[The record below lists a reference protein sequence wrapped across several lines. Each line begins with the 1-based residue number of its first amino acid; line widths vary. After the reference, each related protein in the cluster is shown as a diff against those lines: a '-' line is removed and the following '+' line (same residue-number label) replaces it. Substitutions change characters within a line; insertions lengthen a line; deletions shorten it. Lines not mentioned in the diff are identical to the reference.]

1 MEKLNIQP
9 IIYVESWVLALA
21 EILLALGNAPS
32 PLWALVSSCVKHRV
46 GSVMTILLANDKAQP
61 NWPGRKLR

>member
-32 PLWALVSSCVKHRV
+32 PLWALVSSCVKHRGWV
-46 GSVMTILLANDKAQP
+46 GHDNLVGK
-61 NWPGRKLR
+61 